1 MLVRDLSFNFGK
13 KNIFS
18 GVHMDFPIGL
28 ITGVVGKNGVGKTT
42 FFRVIKGLY
51 QADSG
56 SVTMDKEMLD
66 KSEIGFLPTQPYFYP
81 YMKAKEYMELVLG
94 SQNSFTELAE
104 LFELPMEQLV
114 QNYSTGMQK
123 KLAFA
128 GIMGLGKPVHIL
140 DEPFNGVDLQSNV
153 TISRILQLEKE
164 KKVTI
169 ISSHML
175 DSMLTLCDRIYYVE
189 DSFQY
194 SLYEKGDYGSLEDR
208 LALAVDEKLKNY
220 LDNKELNEKET

>member
-1 MLVRDLSFNFGK
+1 MLVRNLSFSFGK

-18 GVHMDFPIGL
+18 GVEMDFPQGL
-28 ITGVVGKNGVGKTT
+28 ITGIVGKNGVGKTT
-42 FFRVIKGLY
+42 FFRVVKGLY
-51 QADSG
+51 QADAG
-56 SVTMDKEMLD
+56 SVTMNELALD
-66 KSEIGFLPTQPYFYP
+66 RSGIGFLPTQPYFYP
-81 YMKAKEYMELVLG
+81 YMKAKEYLELVLG
-94 SQNSFTELAE
+94 GRDSSVELSE
-104 LFELPMEQLV
+104 LFELPMEQMV

-128 GIMGLGKPVHIL
+128 GIMGLEKPIHIL

-189 DSFQY
+189 EGFQY
-194 SLYEKGDYGSLEDR
+194 SLYEKSDYSSLEKK
-208 LALAVDEKLKNY
+208 LALAVDEKLRKY
-220 LDNKELNEKET
+220 LDDK